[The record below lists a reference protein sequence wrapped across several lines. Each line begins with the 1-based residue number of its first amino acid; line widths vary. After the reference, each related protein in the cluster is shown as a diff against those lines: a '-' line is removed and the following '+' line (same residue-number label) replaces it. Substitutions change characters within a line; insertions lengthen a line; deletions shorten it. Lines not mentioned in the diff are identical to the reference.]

1 MSHVKYWISR
11 DSIMESLEILG
22 NPEFPTIFNIFEGD
36 EEEEEEAGDEVKLNS
51 STTTMICLE
60 QLTQEMR
67 CWVVEQK

>member
-11 DSIMESLEILG
+11 DSDMESLEILG
-22 NPEFPTIFNIFEGD
+22 NPEFPTILNIFEGG
-36 EEEEEEAGDEVKLNS
+36 EEEAGDEVKLNS

-67 CWVVEQK
+67 SVIEQK

>member
-22 NPEFPTIFNIFEGD
+22 NPEFPTILNIFEGD
-36 EEEEEEAGDEVKLNS
+36 EEEEGDAGEEVKLNS

-67 CWVVEQK
+67 

>member
-11 DSIMESLEILG
+11 DSDMESLEILG
-22 NPEFPTIFNIFEGD
+22 NPEFPTILNIFEGD
-36 EEEEEEAGDEVKLNS
+36 EEEEGDEVKLNS

-67 CWVVEQK
+67 